1 VLLTRKRAWRQTQ
14 AWGRLEVE
22 MVDGANTR
30 RTLDRLVAF
39 SLVMLFVVFVSQVA
53 SHSHANGQNEATC
66 QVCHATQLGPAPQAG
81 ILLLHAP
88 LLSTGYIQPF
98 LRAFHEELFF
108 HDSPSRA
115 PPSA

>member
-1 VLLTRKRAWRQTQ
+1 
-14 AWGRLEVE
+14 
-22 MVDGANTR
+22 MVDGAKTR
-30 RTLDRLVAF
+30 STLARLLAF
-39 SLVMLFVVFVSQVA
+39 SLVMLFVVFVSQAA
-53 SHSHANGQNEATC
+53 SHSHAKGQNEATC
-66 QVCHATQLGPAPQAG
+66 QVCQAAHLGQAPHAG

-98 LRAFHEELFF
+98 LSAFHEELFF